1 MTTYT
6 YTYITS
12 TSDLFKILIFRF
24 VSVIVNNK
32 EVIFIF
38 FFVFTF
44 TFFWFLFLEYVYNF
58 FLNQNVLS
66 EGSSILNAVGESSS
80 QGSSQQNIS
89 GGGSS
94 SNNPNPNP
102 DPGPGPHYGTHP
114 SYLDT
119 VMMTDTDRLA
129 LYLEQYRIRFFQHAG
144 VLFSDYR
151 PNNPPIGPY
160 DQEYSRIARF
170 VRTLHPEWFQRNTL
184 NTQQINTTIIERIR
198 GLHMDVPSNYI

>member
-24 VSVIVNNK
+24 VSVIVKNK

-44 TFFWFLFLEYVYNF
+44 TFFGFLFLEHVYNF
-58 FLNQNVLS
+58 FLNQSVLS
-66 EGSSILNAVGESSS
+66 EDSSILNAVGESSS

-102 DPGPGPHYGTHP
+102 GPAV
-114 SYLDT
+114 SYMDT
-119 VMMTDTDRLA
+119 VLARDTDRLA
-129 LYLEQYRIRFFQHAG
+129 SYLESYRNEFYQRAG

-151 PNNPPIGPY
+151 ANNQPIGY
-160 DQEYSRIARF
+160 YNREISRIARF
-170 VRTLHPEWFQRNTL
+170 VRTLHPE
-184 NTQQINTTIIERIR
+184 
-198 GLHMDVPSNYI
+198 